1 MAVPAVTGSPSSAA
15 TVGFV
20 PVVQVVGRVV
30 LEELGVVRE
39 GGVVDSRG
47 QVQAAVVR
55 AGRTAHLVVTRAH
68 HDGARVADG
77 RHIRVA
83 HVALTG
89 TRAGAR
95 RIEQVRFTEN
105 RAVAGRGFCG
115 DADRWGRV
123 DRRGRMILRRGH
135 VRGRAVIGRRQARVD
150 EVGAGAAVDGV
161 CVRRRNVP
169 TRDEHEPA
177 DENQKAIGQVHWMA
191 PL

>member
-1 MAVPAVTGSPSSAA
+1 MAVPAVTCSPSSAA

-20 PVVQVVGRVV
+20 PVVQVVGLVV

-39 GGVVDSRG
+39 GGVVYPRG

-55 AGRTAHLVVTRAH
+55 AGRTAHLVVARAH

-95 RIEQVRFTEN
+95 RIEQVRFTEG

-115 DADRWGRV
+115 DTDRWGRV
-123 DRRGRMILRRGH
+123 DRRGRMILRRRY
-135 VRGRAVIGRRQARVD
+135 VRGRAVIGGQARVD
-150 EVGAGAAVDGV
+150 DIGTGAAVDGV
-161 CVRRRNVP
+161 CVHRRSVP
-169 TRDEHEPA
+169 ARDEHEPA
-177 DENQKAIGQVHWMA
+177 NENQKAIGQVHWMA